1 MAQTRMRPRFTL
13 DVSAG
18 VEKVM
23 EQLRDRLDGNEQ
35 GLVGSFT
42 RRHGV
47 LKLPDARR
55 QFWSPQ
61 LGLTVETVEGDEGRA
76 RVIGLFS
83 PHPHIW
89 QTFVFIYGVLIS
101 LGCFGTMWGVAQ
113 LSLDRT
119 PWALASPLVSF
130 ALCAFVYGAAF
141 IGQGL
146 GAGEMYQLRTY
157 LDECVSEAE
166 RRHSE
171 PPRTAQD
178 SAQL

>member
-1 MAQTRMRPRFTL
+1 MRPRFTL
-13 DVSAG
+13 DVSSD

-23 EQLRDRLDGNEQ
+23 EQLRDRLDGNKQ

-47 LKLPDARR
+47 LKLPDSRR

-76 RVIGLFS
+76 RVIGLFA

-119 PWALASPLVSF
+119 PWALASPVVSF

-146 GAGEMYQLRTY
+146 TVTDMCEMRRFVEELTTRVDDRPESLRVPGH
-157 LDECVSEAE
+157 LL
-166 RRHSE
+166 
-171 PPRTAQD
+171 D
-178 SAQL
+178 SA